1 MSRGKRTRG
10 PEVVRRSR
18 TPRFDLTTALAVLI
32 PLLTVGL
39 LAVVRL
45 PPVHDTDQ
53 PPSLTK
59 LTSSLVVC
67 PSAGAT
73 SGDAAVSTAS
83 GASGDLSVVTGG
95 RQQTVPVD
103 TGATS
108 AVRGPDSVV
117 VRGHDELA
125 PGLLALRS
133 ATAPV
138 TGVACVVPSSEQWF
152 TGVGSRADHD
162 SVIELVN
169 PDAGPAVAD
178 ITLLGAHEFS
188 IRSLRGIQVPGHKTI
203 AVDLGK
209 VIPRRA
215 LMTAHVVV
223 SRGRLAV
230 DVLDTSTDLVTHR
243 SLREWLPRQ
252 VVPATDNELLGLPTG
267 SGERSL
273 RVANPGDSV
282 VRAQIKIVTG
292 DTSFTPDGLAPLSVP
307 PGATAQVSLG
317 KVLGQA
323 LKDGALG
330 VSVEADQPV
339 TASLATSLAKDLVL
353 TVPATDVTSEAATL
367 LPVVQGRAAKKG
379 QVTSTLQLSAD
390 AAGSVVVTAYDVSGK
405 QVLHRTVAA
414 QQGRTATVRL
424 PGGAAFVQVE
434 PRRTPV
440 RGAVVVS
447 GDGATVVPLTELL
460 TQGLVP
466 QISPGQ
472 D

>member
-1 MSRGKRTRG
+1 
-10 PEVVRRSR
+10 
-18 TPRFDLTTALAVLI
+18 
-32 PLLTVGL
+32 
-39 LAVVRL
+39 
-45 PPVHDTDQ
+45 
-53 PPSLTK
+53 
-59 LTSSLVVC
+59 
-67 PSAGAT
+67 
-73 SGDAAVSTAS
+73 
-83 GASGDLSVVTGG
+83 
-95 RQQTVPVD
+95 
-103 TGATS
+103 
-108 AVRGPDSVV
+108 
-117 VRGHDELA
+117 
-125 PGLLALRS
+125 
-133 ATAPV
+133 
-138 TGVACVVPSSEQWF
+138 VACAVPSSEQWF

-178 ITLLGAHEFS
+178 ITLFGAHEFS
-188 IRSLRGIQVPGHKTI
+188 IRSLRGIQVPGRKTI
-203 AVDLGK
+203 SVDLGT
-209 VIPRRA
+209 VVPRKA

-230 DVLDTSTDLVTHR
+230 NVLETSTDLVTHR
-243 SLREWLPRQ
+243 SQHEWLPRQ

-267 SGERSL
+267 SGERTL

-292 DTSFTPDGLAPLSVP
+292 DTSFTPDGLAPLSVR

-317 KVLGQA
+317 KVLDQA

-330 VSVEADQPV
+330 VSVRADAPV

-353 TVPATDVTSEAATL
+353 TVPATDVTVEAATL
-367 LPVVQGRAAKKG
+367 LPVAQGRAAKQG
-379 QVTSTLQLSAD
+379 QVTSTLELSAD
-390 AAGSVVVTAYDVSGK
+390 AAGSAVVTAYDVSGK
-405 QVLHRTVAA
+405 RVLHRTVAA

-472 D
+472 S

>member
-18 TPRFDLTTALAVLI
+18 TPRLDLTTVLALLL

-39 LAVVRL
+39 LALVRL

-53 PPSLTK
+53 APSLTK
-59 LTSSLVVC
+59 LTSSVVVC
-67 PSAGAT
+67 PSAG
-73 SGDAAVSTAS
+73 SGSAGAAVSTAS
-83 GASGDLSVVTGG
+83 GSSGDVSVVTGG
-95 RQQTVPVD
+95 RQQTVTVH
-103 TGATS
+103 TGATTPV
-108 AVRGPDSVV
+108 AGQDSVV
-117 VRGHDELA
+117 VRGHDDLA
-125 PGLLALRS
+125 PGLLGLRS
-133 ATAPV
+133 GTAPV
-138 TGVACVVPSSEQWF
+138 TGVACVVPSSDQWF

-178 ITLLGAHEFS
+178 ITLLGAHLFS
-188 IRSLRGIQVPGHKTI
+188 VRSLRGIQVPGHRTI
-203 AVDLGK
+203 SLDLGK
-209 VIPRRA
+209 LIPRKA

-230 DVLDTSTDLVTHR
+230 DVHDTSTDLVTHR
-243 SLREWLPRQ
+243 SQREWLPRQ
-252 VVPATDNELLGLPTG
+252 VAPATDNELLGLPSG
-267 SGERSL
+267 SGARTL
-273 RVANPGDSV
+273 RLANPGDNV
-282 VRAQIKIVTG
+282 VRPQIKIVTG
-292 DTSFTPDGLAPLSVP
+292 DTSFTPDGLAPVSVP
-307 PGATAQVSLG
+307 PGATIQVSLTQ
-317 KVLGQA
+317 VLGQA

-330 VSVEADQPV
+330 VSVQADQPL

-353 TVPATDVTSEAATL
+353 TVPATDVTAQAATL
-367 LPVVQGRAAKKG
+367 LPVAQGRAAKKS

-390 AAGSVVVTAYDVSGK
+390 AAGATVVTAYDASGT
-405 QVLHRTVAA
+405 QVLHRTVAQ

-424 PGGAAFVQVE
+424 PSGAAFVQVE

-440 RGAVVVS
+440 RGAVVVT
-447 GDGATVVPLTELL
+447 GDGATVIPLTELL

-472 D
+472 N